1 MPINKK
7 NRLTRS
13 KVLVEARDITF
24 TYDNEQFVLKETS
37 LQIEEGRLV
46 GLIGANG
53 SGKSTLVRLLAGLL
67 HPTSGKVY
75 FGGQSLTRISKQC
88 LARSLAY
95 VPQIN
100 PMFFPFTALEVVL
113 TGRTPYRPRF
123 RFENRIDAEKALD
136 ALDRVGARSLAYRPV
151 TELSGGERQLVA
163 IARALAQEPKCLLL
177 DEPSTA
183 LDLKHRAMIV
193 QILKSLRDEKNIT
206 SLVVTHDLQLID
218 TEFDQILAINQGSI
232 VDDGTPLDIL
242 TESVL
247 SRVYSDPSI
256 HTYQIDGRIF
266 VWSGN

>member
-7 NRLTRS
+7 NRLTRP

-24 TYDNEQFVLKETS
+24 TYDNEQFVLRETS

-46 GLIGANG
+46 ALIGANG

-67 HPTSGKVY
+67 RPTSGEVY
-75 FGGQSLTRISKQC
+75 FGGQSLTRISRQY

-113 TGRTPYRPRF
+113 TGRTPYRSRF
-123 RFENRIDAEKALD
+123 RFENRIDAEKALN
-136 ALDRVGARSLAYRPV
+136 ALDRVGAQSLAYRPV

-163 IARALAQEPKCLLL
+163 IARALAQEAKCLLL

-193 QILKSLRDEKNIT
+193 QILKSLREENNIT

-256 HTYQIDGRIF
+256 HAHQIDGRIF

>member
-1 MPINKK
+1 MM
-7 NRLTRS
+7 
-13 KVLVEARDITF
+13 
-24 TYDNEQFVLKETS
+24 
-37 LQIEEGRLV
+37 G
-46 GLIGANG
+46 
-53 SGKSTLVRLLAGLL
+53 
-67 HPTSGKVY
+67 
-75 FGGQSLTRISKQC
+75 ISKQS
-88 LARSLAY
+88 LACSLAY

-113 TGRTPYRPRF
+113 TGRTPYRARF
-123 RFENRIDAEKALD
+123 QFENLIDAEKALN
-136 ALDRVGARSLAYRPV
+136 ALDRVGARSLACRPV

-232 VDDGTPLDIL
+232 VNDGKPLDIL

-247 SRVYSDPSI
+247 SSVYSDPSI
-256 HTYQIDGRIF
+256 HAYQTNGRIF